1 MDSLKNSETY
11 HSPEIAFIIGM
22 GRSGTTLLTN
32 MLNSHSQIVSTP
44 ENEFVLFFKPH
55 FQHKNF
61 TDEKVI
67 AQFVDL
73 LQYKYS
79 KTISFWKPTNELFQ
93 AIVDLPNNFKTYS
106 EVCKLVYLH
115 YPFLEKKENI
125 QLIVDKNPVYSMY
138 CKELKELYPTCKFII
153 ITRDYRDNIVSRKKY
168 SDKGSSMY
176 SLAASWN
183 YFYAEIEQSKLK
195 NQADFLQIRYEDLVE
210 KPHYELTQLC
220 EFLSLD
226 YEDSM
231 LNFQD
236 LSKQIKTHFKKT
248 ANANDFE
255 KISTM
260 HGNLEKEVT
269 TDRVQAFTSFLS
281 PNEIQLIDYFCFK
294 TGQKYNYLPHTKTQI
309 GVSLLDKLKYVS
321 ALFKM
326 KMYYSLKPI
335 FNRLPLVLKLK
346 KK

>member
-1 MDSLKNSETY
+1 MDSSKNSETY

-44 ENEFVLFFKPH
+44 ENEFVLFLKPH
-55 FQHKNF
+55 FQQKNF
-61 TDEKVI
+61 TDHNVVQE
-67 AQFVDL
+67 FVNC
-73 LQYKYS
+73 LQLKYS
-79 KTISFWKPTNELFQ
+79 KTISFWKPTEELYKS
-93 AIVDLPNNFKTYS
+93 ILSLPDQNKNYA

-115 YPFLEKKENI
+115 YPFLNKKETI
-125 QLIVDKNPVYSMY
+125 KWIVDKNPVYSMS
-138 CKELKELYPTCKFII
+138 CKELKELFPKCKFII

-168 SDKGSSMY
+168 ADKGSSMY

-195 NQADFLQIRYEDLVE
+195 NQADFLEIRYEDLVE
-210 KPHYELTQLC
+210 KPHFELTQLC

-248 ANANDFE
+248 ANPNDFE

-294 TGQKYNYLPHTKTQI
+294 TGQKYNYLPHTKIQI
-309 GVSLLDKLKYVS
+309 RVSLLDKIKYVS

-335 FNRLPLVLKLK
+335 FNRLPLALKVK
-346 KK
+346 NK

>member
-1 MDSLKNSETY
+1 LDSLKNSETY

-55 FQHKNF
+55 FQHKDF

-168 SDKGSSMY
+168 SDKTSSIY
-176 SLAASWN
+176 TLAASWN
-183 YFYAEIEQSKLK
+183 YFYNVIEQSRNK
-195 NQADFLQIRYEDLVE
+195 NPKDYFHIKYEDLVNN
-210 KPHYELTQLC
+210 PTQELQNLC
-220 EFLSLD
+220 AFLGLEYS
-226 YEDSM
+226 ESM
-231 LNFQD
+231 LHFQD
-236 LSKQIKTHFKKT
+236 LSKKIKSHFKK
-248 ANANDFE
+248 NASENVFE
-255 KISTM
+255 KITSM
-260 HGNLEKEVT
+260 HSNLEKEIT
-269 TDRVQAFTSFLS
+269 TQRVHSYES
-281 PNEIQLIDYFCFK
+281 DLIEKDIYLADTFCSSI
-294 TGQKYNYLPHTKTQI
+294 GANYGYLPHKKHIENSSIIDRFNYFKAVLKIRIYYFLQPFY
-309 GVSLLDKLKYVS
+309 SKLP
-321 ALFKM
+321 L
-326 KMYYSLKPI
+326 SLKI
-335 FNRLPLVLKLK
+335 RK
-346 KK
+346 K